1 MAIKLKHSKA
11 FDDRRAAP
19 IADSVDDVAL
29 ATWKAGMII
38 TQDSSGKHTLA
49 DGASLVP
56 DPKFILTGGSRTD
69 VKAARAITYLEGPDT
84 VLIDTEGYAGSPVKG
99 SAMIVGTGG
108 SVGKLVIDNTADV
121 ATLIKRVALCTKA
134 PDADGFAE
142 FKLLR

>member
-19 IADSVDDVAL
+19 IADSVNDAAL

-38 TQDSSGKHTLA
+38 TQDADGKHTLA
-49 DGASLVP
+49 DGAATVP

-84 VLIDTEGYAGSPVKG
+84 VLIDTEGYTGSPVKG
-99 SAMIVGTGG
+99 SQMVIGTAGN
-108 SVGKLVIDNTADV
+108 VGKLVIDNTADV
-121 ATLIKRVALCTKA
+121 ATLAKRVALCTKA
-134 PDADGFAE
+134 PGADGFAE